1 MRKGKGHVASNTS
14 MTVCIYSILDAGA
27 GGGKGCRG
35 AIRCD
40 DVVEDGGFAM
50 FFRVMERGRE
60 GKGA

>member
-1 MRKGKGHVASNTS
+1 MR
-14 MTVCIYSILDAGA
+14 AGA
-27 GGGKGCRG
+27 RDVGG